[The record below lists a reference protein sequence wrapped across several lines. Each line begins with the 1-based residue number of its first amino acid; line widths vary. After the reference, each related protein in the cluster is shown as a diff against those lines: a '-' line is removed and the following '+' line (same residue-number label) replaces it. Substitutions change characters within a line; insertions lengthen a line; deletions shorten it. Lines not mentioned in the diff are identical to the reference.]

1 MIIETLQLG
10 PIGTNCF
17 IAGDESTREAV
28 VIDPGDDAPRVLAA
42 IRRLGLTVSAIVV
55 THAHFDHIGGIRG
68 VKDATQAPF
77 LIGEHEVPVLEVA
90 SERALLMFGIAVPR
104 PPAPDRL
111 LREGEMFALG
121 GESFRVAFTPGHS
134 PGHICLLGNGV
145 AFVGDV
151 VFQGS
156 IGRTDLPGADHETLL
171 RSIARHILT
180 LPDDTVLYNGHGPAT
195 TVGRERRTNPFL
207 GGLAPLWDASV
218 QDP

>member
-10 PIGTNCF
+10 PVSTNAYVIGDPA
-17 IAGDESTREAV
+17 AGSAAV
-28 VIDPGDDAPRVLAA
+28 VDPGDEAPRVLALLD
-42 IRRLGLTVSAIVV
+42 RLGLRLETIIV
-55 THAHFDHIGGIRG
+55 THAHFDHVGAVGPL
-68 VKDATQAPF
+68 VEATHAPF
-77 LIGEHEVPVLEVA
+77 LLFHAELPVLQVA
-90 SERALLMFGIAVPR
+90 ADRAQTLFGLTIPR

-111 LREGEMFALG
+111 LREGDTVTLG
-121 GESFRVAFTPGHS
+121 GAPFRVVHTPGHS
-134 PGHICLLGNGV
+134 PGHMCLIGDGL

-156 IGRTDLPGADHETLL
+156 IGRTDLPGADHATLL

-207 GGLAPLWDASV
+207 VGLPPVPSS
-218 QDP
+218 

>member
-1 MIIETLQLG
+1 MIIQTLQLG
-10 PIGTNCF
+10 PVGTNCF
-17 IAGDESTREAV
+17 IAGDETTRRAA
-28 VIDPGDDAPRVLAA
+28 VIDPGADASEVLEALK
-42 IRRLGLTVSAIVV
+42 RLGMTASAIVV
-55 THAHFDHIGGIRG
+55 THAHFDHIGGIQG
-68 VKDATQAPF
+68 VKDTTAAPF

-90 SERALLMFGIAVPR
+90 AERALAFFGIAVPR

-111 LREGEMFALG
+111 LREGETVVLG
-121 GESFRVAFTPGHS
+121 DEAFRVAFTPGHS
-134 PGHICLLGNGV
+134 PGHICLIGDGA

-207 GGLAPLWDASV
+207 IGLTPLPDR
-218 QDP
+218 